1 MKKGLEEQAKEL
13 GLFSKGVREPWKGLR
28 RGGV

>member
-13 GLFSKGVREPWKGLR
+13 GLFSEGAGEPWKGLR